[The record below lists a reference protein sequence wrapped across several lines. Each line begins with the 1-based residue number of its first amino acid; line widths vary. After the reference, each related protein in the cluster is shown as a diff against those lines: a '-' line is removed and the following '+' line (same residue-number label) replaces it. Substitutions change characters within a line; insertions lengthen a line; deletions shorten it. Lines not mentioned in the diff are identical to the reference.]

1 MKITDGIEMN
11 FFQAPGYALLIEI
24 GLLVSVLWMVFLKYS
39 KGKDNR
45 RKYTREEEDEM
56 VKNFSPEPL
65 VADVPEDHPSLS
77 PRIVHGRVGKR
88 INVDG
93 VDCLNLATHNYLGL
107 LEDKEIEEA
116 SIRSLRKY
124 GVGSCGPRG
133 FYGTVDVHLELEQ
146 RLAAY
151 MGTED
156 AVVYSYGFSTIA
168 SAIAAYA
175 KRKDICFVW
184 VLRFTFELVG

>member
-1 MKITDGIEMN
+1 MRVESRKSPVEITIN
-11 FFQAPGYALLIEI
+11 SFQAPGYAFLIEI
-24 GLLVSVLWMVFLKYS
+24 ALVVGVLWLVFLKSS
-39 KGKDNR
+39 KGRENR
-45 RKYTREEEDEM
+45 RKFTAEEEEEM

-77 PRIVHGRVGKR
+77 PRVVKGRVGKR
-88 INVDG
+88 ITVDG

-107 LEDKEIEEA
+107 LEDKQIEEA
-116 SIRSLRKY
+116 AVKSLRKY

-133 FYGTVDVHLELEQ
+133 FYGTVDVHLELEE

-151 MGTED
+151 METED

-175 KRKDICFVW
+175 KRKDICFV
-184 VLRFTFELVG
+184 